1 MPRLIFNGIREPN
14 DLEEKTTQVSTPK
27 EGQAEQVRRGR
38 PAGNFPSF
46 PRDSLKR
53 TLQVA
58 ESIEKNNAGK
68 PYDRLTLAGSINYSP
83 NSSGFRQIIISSGRY
98 GLTEGGVYA
107 DKIGLSSLGSKIVAP
122 TTDEQR
128 GQGLRVALLKP
139 DLFSRVYIF
148 YDKKQIPREELFKNA
163 LRKEFGVSP
172 DDIDPC
178 YTVITTN
185 MKDYNLIQNI
195 KGNDFLQLSR
205 LADASAAMTLSQPTL
220 ETVSGIDDEQGED
233 EHGAPQQQ
241 PPATP
246 QIPKQIFVAHG
257 KNTRPLEQL
266 EKILNRFKVSYKVAE
281 EEANRGRPVGQKVAE
296 LMQSCTSGI
305 FIFTAD
311 EETTDA
317 QGNKVFR
324 PSDNVVYELGA
335 ASVLY
340 GEKIV
345 VLKENDVSFASDFK
359 DLAYITFDKDKLDAK
374 AADLMVEFIGLGFLE
389 LRPT

>member
-1 MPRLIFNGIREPN
+1 M
-14 DLEEKTTQVSTPK
+14 
-27 EGQAEQVRRGR
+27 
-38 PAGNFPSF
+38 
-46 PRDSLKR
+46 KR

-107 DKIGLSSLGSKIVAP
+107 DKIGLSSLGSSIVAP

-128 GQGLRVALLKP
+128 GQGLREALLKP
-139 DLFSRVYIF
+139 DLFRRVYEF

-178 YTVITTN
+178 YNVITTN

-195 KGNDFLQLSR
+195 RGNDFLQLSR
-205 LADASAAMTLSQPTL
+205 LAEASIATLPQPTL
-220 ETVSGIDDEQGED
+220 ETASGTDDELGE
-233 EHGAPQQQ
+233 EHEAPQQP
-241 PPATP
+241 PPATS

>member
-1 MPRLIFNGIREPN
+1 VPN
-14 DLEEKTTQVSTPK
+14 VLEEKASQVSTPK
-27 EGQAEQVRRGR
+27 EGHTEQGRRGR

-46 PRDSLKR
+46 PRDPLKR

-58 ESIEKNNAGK
+58 ESIEKNNAGR

-107 DKIGLSSLGSKIVAP
+107 DKVGLSSLGSKIVAP
-122 TTDEQR
+122 TTDKQR
-128 GQGLRVALLKP
+128 GQGLREALLKP
-139 DLFSRVYIF
+139 DLFRKVYEF

-163 LRKEFGVSP
+163 LRKEFGVAP

-178 YTVITTN
+178 YTVMLMN
-185 MKDYNLIQNI
+185 MKDYNLTQNI
-195 KGNDFLQLSR
+195 KGNDFLQLDR
-205 LADASAAMTLSQPTL
+205 LAEATSASTVQPTL
-220 ETVSGIDDEQGED
+220 ESTSGVVGNEGEEVEED
-233 EHGAPQQQ
+233 KGNPAP
-241 PPATP
+241 PPTP
-246 QIPKQIFVAHG
+246 QVPKQIFVAHG

-266 EKILNRFKVSYKVAE
+266 EKILNRFKVPYKVAE
-281 EEANRGRPVGQKVAE
+281 EEANRGRPVGKKVAD

-317 QGNKVFR
+317 QGNKAFR
-324 PSDNVVYELGA
+324 PSDNVVFELGA

-345 VLKENDVSFASDFK
+345 VLKETDVSFASDFK
-359 DLAYITFDKDKLDAK
+359 DLAYISFEKDKLDAK